1 MIRTLDELKEQ
12 VSLVEYVEG
21 VYDLEKVGAGTYRIN
36 PCPVCGGRDHFTINE
51 NGNYFNSF
59 SECCKGGSII
69 DWFEQVEDMTLNE
82 AIDKLYSLAGEERPQ
97 KGERSMS
104 ESNPIKSKKAPSQPQ
119 LDAQPQP
126 NISELDYTQNITE
139 LHEATFKNVGLLT
152 ELREFAAER
161 GVTAPQI
168 TENKWAVRR
177 WKETVDGE
185 TLEYFRIIIPIWR
198 NGKVVWYTQRK
209 WKAPEE
215 SKQQRFL
222 NATGSD
228 GKNAIFNY
236 DYLAQ
241 QHSEP
246 IFLTESTIDAM
257 NLETLGYKA
266 IGINSTTNLN
276 SFFDTFEK
284 SQAKDAVLIA
294 AFDND
299 SAGEKGRIAM
309 KERGYSA
316 IRIPTLKVNEKGE
329 DKTDINDWF
338 IDSVLKAQEACTA
351 DLDSL
356 GIKVS
361 IDNQTRLNGRPN
373 NLESYLEHDL
383 LSEIDK
389 LQDYKNKKTGFDNL
403 DKKMNGLNAGLYV
416 VGGVSSVG
424 KTTFVHQLGDQLA
437 ELGDHVLYFSL
448 EQSRLEM
455 VSKSLARESA
465 KIDYT
470 GALSSLDIRRGQR
483 PALLS
488 SAIENY
494 KKYAGKVSIIEGNFD
509 TNILTI
515 RAYVE
520 EYMQK
525 NNVAPIVIIDYLQIM
540 PATDK
545 RMNDKQRVD
554 ENVTELKRL
563 SRDLAIAVFVIS
575 SFNRSSYLAPVSFES
590 FKESGGI
597 EYTADAVWGIQLGVI
612 NSQDFIKLEKQTDKI
627 IMVNKA
633 KAEEIRDIE
642 LVCLKNRFGGLFE
655 CKFSYHMKHDY
666 YNSNEG
672 LGGFR
677 TSPAAT
683 KQENGETFPKVEE
696 GERPKLK
703 L

>member
-1 MIRTLDELKEQ
+1 MTKTLNELKSQ
-12 VSLVEYVEG
+12 VSLIEYVNGE
-21 VYDLEKVGAGTYRIN
+21 YHIEKAGSGTYRIN
-36 PCPVCGGRDHFTINE
+36 PCPICGGKDHFTINE
-51 NGNYFNSF
+51 KENYFKSF
-59 SECCKGGSII
+59 SDCCKGGSII
-69 DWFEQVEDMTLNE
+69 DWFEQVEDMSINQ
-82 AIDKLYSLAGEERPQ
+82 AIDKLYFLAGEERPR
-97 KGERSMS
+97 KGEYFT
-104 ESNPIKSKKAPSQPQ
+104 EANEIVESKKAPSQPQ

-126 NISELDYTQNITE
+126 NISELDYTENITE
-139 LHEATFKNVGLLT
+139 WHEATFKNASLLK

-168 TENKWAVRR
+168 TENKWAVRH
-177 WKETVDGE
+177 WKETVNSE
-185 TLEYFRIIIPIWR
+185 ILEYFRVIIPIWR
-198 NGKVVWYTQRK
+198 KGKVVWYTQRK
-209 WKAPEE
+209 WKATEE

-222 NATGSD
+222 NAKGSD

-276 SFFDTFEK
+276 SFFDAFEK
-284 SQAKDAVLIA
+284 SKAKDSILIA

-299 SAGEKGRIAM
+299 SAGENGRIAM
-309 KERGYSA
+309 KERGYSS
-316 IRIPTLKVNEKGE
+316 IRIPTLKVNEKGD

-338 IDSVLKAQEACTA
+338 MDSVSKAQEALTE
-351 DLDSL
+351 DLDGL

-361 IDNQTRLNGRPN
+361 IDNQTRLIGRPE
-373 NLESYLEHDL
+373 NLASYLEHDL

-389 LQDYKNKKTGFDNL
+389 LQNYKDKKTGFDNL
-403 DKKMNGLNAGLYV
+403 DKKMKGLNAGLYV

-465 KIDYT
+465 KIDYKN
-470 GALSSLDIRRGQR
+470 ALSSLDIRRGER
-483 PALLS
+483 PKILS
-488 SAIENY
+488 SAIGNY
-494 KKYAGKVSIIEGNFD
+494 KNYASNVSIIEGNFD
-509 TNILTI
+509 TNVITI
-515 RAYVE
+515 RSYVE
-520 EYMQK
+520 NYGK
-525 NNVAPIVIIDYLQIM
+525 INNVSPIVIIDYLQII

-545 RMNDKQRVD
+545 RMNDKQAVD
-554 ENVTELKRL
+554 QNVKELKRL
-563 SRDLAIAVFVIS
+563 SRDLSIPVFVIS

-612 NSQDFIKLEKQTDKI
+612 NSSDFIKLEKQTDKI

-677 TSPAAT
+677 TSAT
-683 KQENGETFPKVEE
+683 EKEK
-696 GERPKLK
+696 PKLK